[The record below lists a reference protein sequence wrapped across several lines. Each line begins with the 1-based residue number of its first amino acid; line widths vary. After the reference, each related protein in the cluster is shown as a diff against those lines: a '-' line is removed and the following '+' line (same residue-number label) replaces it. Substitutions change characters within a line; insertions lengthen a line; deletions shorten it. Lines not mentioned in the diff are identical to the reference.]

1 MNRSQRVET
10 DMPNLNETP
19 TANRMHIAFFG
30 KTNSGKST
38 LINTLTGQN
47 ISLVS
52 PVSGT
57 TTDPVRKAME
67 LLPIGPVV
75 LIDTAGLDDTSEL
88 GPQRIQKTDEII
100 KKTDLAVLVIASGD
114 RNLALEREYLK
125 KFREAGTPVIAFFN
139 RFGEEMPEEGAP
151 ESLGVPCLVA
161 SAQDSQAMAGL
172 KELMIQ
178 HADYDFES
186 PSICGDLV
194 KEGDVVILVMPQDIQ
209 APKGRLILP
218 QVQVTR
224 DLLDLKCRVVSVTT
238 NDLGPMLKLLV
249 NPPALV
255 ITDSQV
261 FGQVNKVL
269 PPEIRLTS
277 FSILMAKYK
286 GDIHEMVRGARAI
299 ESLTPADKVLI
310 MEACTHHAQKGDIA
324 REKLPAL
331 LRKRIGE
338 GLTVDVF
345 SGTGFPDRVGEYQL
359 ILHCGGCMLNRK
371 GMLAKTAMAAKAGVP
386 ITNFGTALA
395 YLNGILGRVVY

>member
-1 MNRSQRVET
+1 MSA
-10 DMPNLNETP
+10 LNETP
-19 TANRMHIAFFG
+19 NANRMQIAFFG

-38 LINTLTGQN
+38 LINTLTGQQ

-67 LLPIGPVV
+67 LLPIGPVT
-75 LIDTAGLDDTSEL
+75 LTDTAGLNDASEL
-88 GPQRIQKTDEII
+88 GPKRIQKTQELIG
-100 KKTDLAVLVIASGD
+100 KTDLAVLVISSFD
-114 RNLALEREYLK
+114 CDLTLEREYLEQFK
-125 KFREAGTPVIAFFN
+125 KSKTPVIAIFN
-139 RFGEEMPEEGAP
+139 RFDGKPVQEKLA
-151 ESLGVPCLVA
+151 ESLGVPF
-161 SAQDSQAMAGL
+161 
-172 KELMIQ
+172 LMLDCRKSEEMSKVKTMIVE

-194 KEGDVVILVMPQDIQ
+194 QAGDVVILVMPQDIQ

-224 DLLDLKCRVVSVTT
+224 DLLDLKCRVISVIT
-238 NDLGPMLKLLV
+238 NDLEPTLKLLKD
-249 NPPALV
+249 PPDLV

-261 FGQVNKVL
+261 FGIVNKVL
-269 PPEIRLTS
+269 PQDIKLTS

-299 ESLTPADKVLI
+299 GSLKPGNRVLI
-310 MEACTHHAQKGDIA
+310 MESCTHHALKGDIA

-338 GLTVDVF
+338 GLTVDIF
-345 SGTGFPDRVGEYQL
+345 SGTGFPQNIENYQL
-359 ILHCGGCMLNRK
+359 IIHCGGCMLNRK
-371 GMLAKTAMAAKAGVP
+371 GMLTKIAMAEQSGIP

-395 YLNGILGRVVY
+395 YLNGILERVVY

>member
-1 MNRSQRVET
+1 MSA
-10 DMPNLNETP
+10 LNETP
-19 TANRMHIAFFG
+19 NANRMQIAFFG

-38 LINTLTGQN
+38 LINTLTGQQ

-67 LLPIGPVV
+67 LLPIGPVT
-75 LIDTAGLDDTSEL
+75 LTDTAGLNDASEL
-88 GPQRIQKTDEII
+88 GPKRIQKTQELIG
-100 KKTDLAVLVIASGD
+100 KTDLAVLVISSFD
-114 RNLALEREYLK
+114 CDLTLEREYLEQFK
-125 KFREAGTPVIAFFN
+125 KAKTPVIAIFN
-139 RFGEEMPEEGAP
+139 RFDGKPVQEKLA
-151 ESLGVPCLVA
+151 ESLGVPF
-161 SAQDSQAMAGL
+161 
-172 KELMIQ
+172 LMLDCRKSEEMSKVKTMIVE

-194 KEGDVVILVMPQDIQ
+194 QAGDVVILVMPQDIQ

-224 DLLDLKCRVVSVTT
+224 DLLDLKCRVISVIT
-238 NDLGPMLKLLV
+238 NDLEPTLKLLK
-249 NPPALV
+249 NPPDLV

-261 FGQVNKVL
+261 FGIVNKVL
-269 PPEIRLTS
+269 PQDIKLTS

-299 ESLTPADKVLI
+299 GSLKPGNRVLI
-310 MEACTHHAQKGDIA
+310 MESCTHHALKGDIA

-338 GLTVDVF
+338 GLTVDIF
-345 SGTGFPDRVGEYQL
+345 SGTGFPQNIENYQL
-359 ILHCGGCMLNRK
+359 IIHCGGCMLNRK
-371 GMLAKTAMAAKAGVP
+371 GMLTKIAMAEQSGIP

-395 YLNGILGRVVY
+395 YLNGILERVVY